1 MSSQPLGG
9 MSDSNNLY
17 GQDNSQ
23 DPSNQQLQRGIAEVT
38 NPIFAY
44 LEKNLSKTLHESNPL
59 RERTEDEQAR
69 FGRELRSSFESGPLS
84 SSDTKLSEELKRVSH
99 KYERAQEEFGLDPL
113 QIAIADLSRENDD
126 VTKKAIN
133 QYIAEHIKFL
143 ASNCSQTELTKKINN
158 GKLDEARKYIS
169 EIPEA
174 HRRAFFQIAE
184 KIGPEL
190 KEGFRWTILHSALV
204 LDDTD
209 LIAEIFDKLKDLP
222 QEKFKEFLECRGS
235 FFAFNKVV
243 YTDVLSL
250 SLHSKSLKTFNK
262 LIENFPEDILVDL
275 IGSLKVFSIAFLE
288 QDEEKLAERLK
299 KLKIVIEKFSG
310 FSSDLQKKCI
320 PPDTLLKIIEKVLP
334 KGTVATLSFSDNI
347 KQLLQIVKDDG
358 LKKALLSARTS
369 SNKSLLELA
378 IEQKNEKLALVILSA
393 INNLKE
399 DDKNEC
405 LSFEL
410 LAFAAEAQMKSLVR
424 ELLKT
429 IRQDLKHKYLK
440 GRILYDK
447 PSPSFAFD
455 AKKIRYTRSAL
466 ELAIE
471 QKDEEMAILIFNEI
485 LKLDLE
491 DKRHC
496 IRSNLLY
503 KALRYNMLDF
513 AKLILNSIKTGE
525 NSLEKSVFIEF
536 LQYSNEKKSDFLLKA
551 NVRKVLQLALK
562 NKYEEIS
569 QIILKRIQT
578 LNIND
583 QIKCLFHD
591 HDLFQYFCWMKKSR
605 LLKEITDNIL
615 KKASQEGIA
624 KVFNE
629 EGINVKCLFL
639 KQFINNSEDESN
651 FITFFKMI
659 PNDYIHRYLNFI
671 LLKTAIVQ
679 KRNIIAHELISII
692 KSFNDNDQK
701 AKILYEKLTSV
712 LFELIKNRDVDL
724 IKGVLSVF
732 EECPDEQWK
741 LLSFSNSIKT
751 TALHYVVRLK
761 NASQRKAIIKML
773 LEATPKERR
782 LEFLQMEGN
791 RKKESVLFMLKD
803 DELKEYV
810 YPLLSKEEKEGI
822 SAKKKSKKDDSKF
835 PKASVPS
842 SSASSSS
849 SSSQASPKKKPRL
862 KGPEDPQF
870 QPSSSSRDPSSYSRS
885 DRKRKR

>member
-1 MSSQPLGG
+1 MK
-9 MSDSNNLY
+9 
-17 GQDNSQ
+17 
-23 DPSNQQLQRGIAEVT
+23 
-38 NPIFAY
+38 
-44 LEKNLSKTLHESNPL
+44 KNTTKSKVSKTS
-59 RERTEDEQAR
+59 
-69 FGRELRSSFESGPLS
+69 
-84 SSDTKLSEELKRVSH
+84 
-99 KYERAQEEFGLDPL
+99 
-113 QIAIADLSRENDD
+113 
-126 VTKKAIN
+126 
-133 QYIAEHIKFL
+133 
-143 ASNCSQTELTKKINN
+143 
-158 GKLDEARKYIS
+158 
-169 EIPEA
+169 
-174 HRRAFFQIAE
+174 
-184 KIGPEL
+184 
-190 KEGFRWTILHSALV
+190 
-204 LDDTD
+204 
-209 LIAEIFDKLKDLP
+209 
-222 QEKFKEFLECRGS
+222 
-235 FFAFNKVV
+235 
-243 YTDVLSL
+243 
-250 SLHSKSLKTFNK
+250 
-262 LIENFPEDILVDL
+262 
-275 IGSLKVFSIAFLE
+275 
-288 QDEEKLAERLK
+288 
-299 KLKIVIEKFSG
+299 
-310 FSSDLQKKCI
+310 
-320 PPDTLLKIIEKVLP
+320 
-334 KGTVATLSFSDNI
+334 
-347 KQLLQIVKDDG
+347 
-358 LKKALLSARTS
+358 
-369 SNKSLLELA
+369 
-378 IEQKNEKLALVILSA
+378 
-393 INNLKE
+393 
-399 DDKNEC
+399 
-405 LSFEL
+405 
-410 LAFAAEAQMKSLVR
+410 
-424 ELLKT
+424 
-429 IRQDLKHKYLK
+429 
-440 GRILYDK
+440 
-447 PSPSFAFD
+447 
-455 AKKIRYTRSAL
+455 
-466 ELAIE
+466 
-471 QKDEEMAILIFNEI
+471 
-485 LKLDLE
+485 
-491 DKRHC
+491 
-496 IRSNLLY
+496 
-503 KALRYNMLDF
+503 
-513 AKLILNSIKTGE
+513 
-525 NSLEKSVFIEF
+525 
-536 LQYSNEKKSDFLLKA
+536 
-551 NVRKVLQLALK
+551 
-562 NKYEEIS
+562 
-569 QIILKRIQT
+569 
-578 LNIND
+578 
-583 QIKCLFHD
+583 
-591 HDLFQYFCWMKKSR
+591 
-605 LLKEITDNIL
+605 L